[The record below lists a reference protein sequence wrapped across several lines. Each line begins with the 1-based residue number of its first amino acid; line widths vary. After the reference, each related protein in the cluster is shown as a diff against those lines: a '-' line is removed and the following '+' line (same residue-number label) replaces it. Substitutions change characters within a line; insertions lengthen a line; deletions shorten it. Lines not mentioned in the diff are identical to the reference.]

1 MPKVNAS
8 KSILSTSL
16 IAELDKMAEQSKVI
30 NNRWTDIEIEIVKRY
45 GNKVHRKTLA
55 EMVNKLSLVPRSVNS
70 VDKKRVELCG

>member
-8 KSILSTSL
+8 KSILSASL
-16 IAELDKMAEQSKVI
+16 IAELDKMAEQSKSL
-30 NNRWTDIEIEIVKRY
+30 NNRWTEIEIEIVKRY